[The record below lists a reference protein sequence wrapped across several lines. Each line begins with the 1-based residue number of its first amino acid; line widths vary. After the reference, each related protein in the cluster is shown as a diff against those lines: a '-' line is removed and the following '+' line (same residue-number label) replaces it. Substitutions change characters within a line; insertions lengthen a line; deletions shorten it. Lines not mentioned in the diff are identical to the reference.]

1 VPHSSPTTGLNQ
13 VPAQPHHPLGPVL
26 KAHPCGERSP
36 TYYALGMKRSLP
48 TLIALVLCALM
59 DAARPAAADGLL
71 RAALIVSDAERSVA
85 FYRVLGFEIE
95 MDQANPR
102 QPEGNFFPLN
112 VPATAVRLVIMA
124 HRDEVGGKIGLVEFA
139 SPTPTEARRDPTTV
153 GIGDVVLV
161 FDTADADASH
171 ADLQAINAE
180 ILEPPQT
187 YRSKK
192 TAADGRALFGKVFH
206 ARDPD
211 GYLIELLQAPR

>member
-1 VPHSSPTTGLNQ
+1 
-13 VPAQPHHPLGPVL
+13 
-26 KAHPCGERSP
+26 
-36 TYYALGMKRSLP
+36 
-48 TLIALVLCALM
+48 M
-59 DAARPAAADGLL
+59 DAGRAGADDGLL
-71 RAALIVSDAERSVA
+71 RAALIVRDAERSVA
-85 FYRVLGFEIE
+85 CYRGLGFEIE

-112 VPATAVRLVIMA
+112 VPATAVRLVVMA

-171 ADLQAINAE
+171 ADLQAINAQ